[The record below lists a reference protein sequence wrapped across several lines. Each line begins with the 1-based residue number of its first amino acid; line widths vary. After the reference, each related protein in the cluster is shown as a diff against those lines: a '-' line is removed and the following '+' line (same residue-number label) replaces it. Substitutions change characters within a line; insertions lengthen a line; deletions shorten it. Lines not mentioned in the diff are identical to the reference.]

1 MAAPEP
7 DAESIRIRKT
17 REQVEWGRCR
27 DGSCIPPSAPP
38 LDLNIDVCP
47 ECKPETANAA
57 TVSERDRILAD
68 VTRCPIYRL
77 NQNTGGLCGA
87 EHATVHLDLG
97 TISAG
102 AGSTPIAIHPPHQLH
117 QLRSHHRIRGIDE
130 ITILSRGASGSEVTA
145 RRRANIEASNKS
157 LRRHSEHFRLLPPP
171 PPCRLLRTGPQA
183 GVPIAPT
190 TPCVP
195 GNQRVDYSSPTF

>member
-7 DAESIRIRKT
+7 DAESIRIRKM

-57 TVSERDRILAD
+57 TVSEQDRILAD

-77 NQNTGGLCGA
+77 NQNTGGLCA
-87 EHATVHLDLG
+87 SDATTVHLDLG
-97 TISAG
+97 TISVG
-102 AGSTPIAIHPPHQLH
+102 VGSATLATHPPHQLH
-117 QLRSHHRIRGIDE
+117 QLRSHHRIRGIEE
-130 ITILSRGASGSEVTA
+130 ITILSRGPSGSEVTA

-171 PPCRLLRTGPQA
+171 PPCRLLQTGPQA

>member
-7 DAESIRIRKT
+7 EAESIRIRKM
-17 REQVEWGRCR
+17 REEVEWGRCR

-47 ECKPETANAA
+47 ECKPEVANSA

-77 NQNTGGLCGA
+77 NQNTGGLCA
-87 EHATVHLDLG
+87 SDATTVHLDLG

-102 AGSTPIAIHPPHQLH
+102 VGSTPIAIHPPHQLH

-130 ITILSRGASGSEVTA
+130 ITILSRGPSGSEVTA